1 MNNQINLKLPYFS
14 FNYLN
19 SYTHDFIYVPDRVD
33 DGLKT
38 MIEKLE
44 NLKYLDNTLLIIFSD
59 HGNRLSSYSI
69 FTPPG
74 RIERNWPI
82 LSMRLPIKLWN
93 TPYFHNAK
101 NNREKLIT
109 PYDVYQTLRHFL
121 HMNINYEKELDRNQF
136 KINDKF
142 TRHLRG
148 ISLFERIPLNRS
160 CVDTMVR
167 NEYCL
172 CSGKDKTS
180 IKEFEKERNISIV
193 VLTDFIVKYI
203 NTFIKNMTDKCENFK
218 FDKVDE
224 IRKVFVDQIFAQYS
238 VIILFQPGDALFE
251 FIISVDKK
259 KEVTDENFLT
269 VNGNT
274 IRLSKYGHQSFCIT
288 DKVLERYCYCKNIT
302 KLTN

>member
-1 MNNQINLKLPYFS
+1 
-14 FNYLN
+14 
-19 SYTHDFIYVPDRVD
+19 
-33 DGLKT
+33 
-38 MIEKLE
+38 
-44 NLKYLDNTLLIIFSD
+44 
-59 HGNRLSSYSI
+59 
-69 FTPPG
+69 
-74 RIERNWPI
+74 
-82 LSMRLPIKLWN
+82 
-93 TPYFHNAK
+93 
-101 NNREKLIT
+101 
-109 PYDVYQTLRHFL
+109 
-121 HMNINYEKELDRNQF
+121 MNINYEKELDRNQF

-172 CSGKDKTS
+172 CSGKNKIS

-224 IRKVFVDQIFAQYS
+224 IRKDFDDKIFAQYS
-238 VIILFQPGDALFE
+238 VIILLQPGDALFE
-251 FIISVDKK
+251 FTISVDKK
-259 KEVTDENFLT
+259 KILT
-269 VNGNT
+269 VSGNI
-274 IRLSKYGHQSFCIT
+274 IRLSQYGNQSYCIT
-288 DKVLERYCYCKNIT
+288 DKVLERYCYCKNVT